1 MSEQRIPYFDLLR
14 SHEDLRSDFHAVLDE
29 LIDTGQFVMGDHVS
43 KFEEEFSRYVGNRFA
58 VSTNSGTSALHLAL
72 EACGIGDGDEVITTP
87 LTFIATSAAIS
98 YVGAKPVFVDVDPLT
113 WNIDPNKIVAAIST
127 RTKAI
132 VPVHLHGLMAD
143 MPAIMKIANEFRLK
157 VIEDAAQAHGAS
169 INGILA
175 SGFGDAAAFSFYPGK
190 NLGALGEGGA
200 IVSSDT
206 SIIDRARLMRNWGSI
221 QKYQHDE
228 IAFNYRMDSLQAGF
242 LSIKLREI
250 EQWTVK
256 RTQIAKRYSEAF
268 RAEGIPCP
276 HEQEDYKHVYH
287 VYSILSKDRK
297 KISESFDKAGIGH
310 GIHYPVIVP
319 NQRAYQY
326 LQLKKNQFPIA
337 EELSSRFISLPIFP
351 GMTDDEVEAVVS
363 VVLDV
368 ES

>member
-143 MPAIMKIANEFRLK
+143 MPAIMKIASEFGLK
-157 VIEDAAQAHGAS
+157 VIEYAAQAHGAS
-169 INGILA
+169 INGIL
-175 SGFGDAAAFSFYPGK
+175 
-190 NLGALGEGGA
+190 
-200 IVSSDT
+200 
-206 SIIDRARLMRNWGSI
+206 
-221 QKYQHDE
+221 
-228 IAFNYRMDSLQAGF
+228 
-242 LSIKLREI
+242 
-250 EQWTVK
+250 
-256 RTQIAKRYSEAF
+256 
-268 RAEGIPCP
+268 
-276 HEQEDYKHVYH
+276 
-287 VYSILSKDRK
+287 
-297 KISESFDKAGIGH
+297 
-310 GIHYPVIVP
+310 
-319 NQRAYQY
+319 
-326 LQLKKNQFPIA
+326 
-337 EELSSRFISLPIFP
+337 
-351 GMTDDEVEAVVS
+351 
-363 VVLDV
+363 
-368 ES
+368 